1 MSDSPGGFETRSG
14 LSGEF
19 LVERFCK
26 SESLSSAVTLDF
38 SWSLSKVRDETV
50 VFSPSDDSAD
60 VSPIVQGGTNVLA
73 TDPVDTPRL
82 NSSDVFTDNSLW
94 LLGRRFIGVT
104 PDVFFNSPLF
114 GSNIVSLSKTMVTGP
129 L

>member
-1 MSDSPGGFETRSG
+1 M
-14 LSGEF
+14 
-19 LVERFCK
+19 VI
-26 SESLSSAVTLDF
+26 
-38 SWSLSKVRDETV
+38 SKVRDETV
-50 VFSPSDDSAD
+50 VFSPSYDSAD

-94 LLGRRFIGVT
+94 LLGRRVIGVT

-129 L
+129 LLSLIHI